1 MTTSSETP
9 VEARR
14 SDSPSGGRWEAGR
27 PDNPSGRSRPAA
39 GTQTRRP
46 GGGGGGRGGGGR
58 RPWGRRKV
66 CQFCVDHV
74 TYVDYKSV
82 SRIRRYISERSRMES
97 SKRTGTCT
105 RHQRML
111 RTAILRA
118 RHMALL
124 PYAPNHTR
132 VTAVIQVAE
141 PAAETPET
149 TGAEDSEAQAATP
162 AATDEPKSASRSAEQ
177 SKPED
182 KADEAGSEATGAK
195 AESDEPEAP
204 ADDDAESDEP
214 EAPADGDADA
224 DEPEE
229 SDDAKSGESDSDQG
243 DVKKNEDGEEESSS

>member
-9 VEARR
+9 VKARR
-14 SDSPSGGRWEAGR
+14 SDSPSGERWEAGR

-141 PAAETPET
+141 PVAETPET

-162 AATDEPKSASRSAEQ
+162 AATDEPESASRSAKQ

-182 KADEAGSEATGAK
+182 EADEAGSEATEAK
-195 AESDEPEAP
+195 ADADEPEAP
-204 ADDDAESDEP
+204 ADDDT
-214 EAPADGDADA
+214 DA

-243 DVKKNEDGEEESSS
+243 DVTKNEDGEEESSS

>member
-1 MTTSSETP
+1 MTTSSETAAD
-9 VEARR
+9 AR
-14 SDSPSGGRWEAGR
+14 PSGGQGEAGR
-27 PDNPSGRSRPAA
+27 PGNPSGRSRPAA

-46 GGGGGGRGGGGR
+46 GGGGGGRGGGGGGR

-74 TYVDYKSV
+74 GYVDYKSV

-132 VTAVIQVAE
+132 VTSVVQVVEPVAE
-141 PAAETPET
+141 IPPEDLETP
-149 TGAEDSEAQAATP
+149 AEEGSDAAV
-162 AATDEPKSASRSAEQ
+162 ATDSAEE
-177 SKPED
+177 SKPEGD
-182 KADEAGSEATGAK
+182 SEEDGSESSEPEVK
-195 AESDEPEAP
+195 AEDDSPE
-204 ADDDAESDEP
+204 DA
-214 EAPADGDADA
+214 ADA
-224 DEPEE
+224 GEPEE
-229 SDDAKSGESDSDQG
+229 SPEDLADAGESEEPDDAVGESESDDG
-243 DVKKNEDGEEESSS
+243 DVTQDEDDEEKSKS